1 MAKNAEP
8 LPVTIIKAPSG
19 WEWIDF
25 KELKEYRDLFYLLV
39 TRDIKI
45 MYAQTVLGFSWAV
58 LNPMIQIVIFT
69 LVFGRI
75 AKIQTDGIPYF
86 LFATVAIIPWTYMS
100 NALTVSSQSLVSGQN
115 MLGKVYFPRLLFPM
129 APVFAKL
136 PDFFISLIIV
146 AFAMIYYGRA
156 PSASIFY
163 IPLFVL
169 EMIIIP
175 AAMGLWLSAMAVRY
189 RDVKFIVQFLIRM
202 LMFTAPIVYSASSIP
217 EQYRMLYSLNPLV
230 SVIEGMRACM
240 LGLPIPW
247 EFVVPGFFIS
257 VLLLVTGA
265 FYFRRF
271 DRVFVDVV

>member
-1 MAKNAEP
+1 MAKDAQP
-8 LPVTIIKAPSG
+8 LPITIIKAPSG

-45 MYAQTVLGFSWAV
+45 MYAQTVLGFAWAV
-58 LNPMIQIVIFT
+58 LNPMIQIIIFT

-129 APVFAKL
+129 APIFAKL

-156 PSASIFY
+156 PSASIVY
-163 IPLFVL
+163 MPLFVL

-217 EQYRMLYSLNPLV
+217 EQYRLLYSLNPLV

-247 EFVVPGFFIS
+247 EFVLPGFFIS
-257 VLLLVTGA
+257 VLLLITGA

-271 DRVFVDVV
+271 ERVFVDVV

>member
-1 MAKNAEP
+1 MAKDAKP

-45 MYAQTVLGFSWAV
+45 MYAQTVLGFAWAV
-58 LNPMIQIVIFT
+58 LNPMIQIIIFT

-75 AKIQTDGIPYF
+75 AKIPTDGIPYF

-100 NALTVSSQSLVSGQN
+100 NALTVSSQSLVTGQN

-146 AFAMIYYGRA
+146 AFAMIYYGRV
-156 PSASIFY
+156 PSASILY
-163 IPLFVL
+163 MPLFVL

-175 AAMGLWLSAMAVRY
+175 AALGLWLSAMAVRY

-247 EFVVPGFFIS
+247 EFVLPGFFIS
-257 VLLLVTGA
+257 VLLLITGA

-271 DRVFVDVV
+271 ERVFVDVV

>member
-1 MAKNAEP
+1 MAKDTEP

-39 TRDIKI
+39 TRDIKV
-45 MYAQTVLGFSWAV
+45 MYAQTVLGFAWAV
-58 LNPMIQIVIFT
+58 LNPMIQIIIFT

-75 AKIQTDGIPYF
+75 AKIPTDGIPYF

-100 NALTVSSQSLVSGQN
+100 NALTVSSQSLVTGQN

-129 APVFAKL
+129 APIFAKL

-146 AFAMIYYGRA
+146 AFTMIYYGRA
-156 PSASIFY
+156 PSASILY
-163 IPLFVL
+163 LPLFVL

-217 EQYRMLYSLNPLV
+217 DAYRMLYSLNPLV

-247 EFVVPGFFIS
+247 EFVIPGFLVS
-257 VLLLVTGA
+257 VLLLLTGA
-265 FYFRRF
+265 VYFRRF
-271 DRVFVDVV
+271 ERVFVDVV

>member
-1 MAKNAEP
+1 MAKDTEP
-8 LPVTIIKAPSG
+8 LPITIIKAPSG

-45 MYAQTVLGFSWAV
+45 MYAQTVLGFAWAV

-75 AKIQTDGIPYF
+75 AKLPTDGIPYF

-156 PSASIFY
+156 PSSSLFY
-163 IPLFVL
+163 MPLFVL

-217 EQYRMLYSLNPLV
+217 EEYRMLYSLNPLV

-240 LGLPIPW
+240 LGLPVPW
-247 EFVVPGFFIS
+247 EYVVPGFVVS

-265 FYFRRF
+265 IYFRRF
-271 DRVFVDVV
+271 ERVFVDVV

>member
-1 MAKNAEP
+1 MTKDAEP
-8 LPVTIIKAPSG
+8 IPITIIKAPSG

-45 MYAQTVLGFSWAV
+45 MYAQTVLGFAWAV
-58 LNPMIQIVIFT
+58 LNPMIQIAIFT

-75 AKIQTDGIPYF
+75 AKLQTDGIPYF

-146 AFAMIYYGRA
+146 AFAMIYYGRS
-156 PSASIFY
+156 PSVSILY
-163 IPLFVL
+163 MPLFVL

-217 EQYRMLYSLNPLV
+217 DEYRLLYSLNPLV
-230 SVIEGMRACM
+230 SVIEGMRACL
-240 LGLPIPW
+240 LGLPVPW
-247 EFVVPGFFIS
+247 EYVAPGFIVS

-271 DRVFVDVV
+271 ERVFVDVV